1 MRKTTIWYVSI
12 ALFIALAG
20 LITIQMSYLD
30 EIVGSQKEEF
40 GQAVSRS
47 LFQTMRQLERQETR
61 SYLDSNFDDEQRQML
76 EEMFHD
82 DADDLQAPPPVAF
95 SRSHR
100 QSRTTIIN
108 PDGSQQTFEFSG
120 VDTTFYANQDV
131 RPKPKGNTI
140 QSRQKTRQD
149 MLLRQYRHQRDLFD
163 DVIFRMMVAANERPI
178 MERIN
183 PDELSQMFADNLR
196 QFGYSLP
203 FEYSIIGTDN
213 RPAYST
219 PGYRTEEAERE
230 GSFMQILFDSERTG
244 SSRQGKYNYIEV
256 YFPKSQRFM
265 LSSGIKFMIPSF
277 VFTAVV
283 LFLFIFVII
292 SLFRSKKLSEMKNDF
307 INNMTHEF
315 KTPISSISLASQML
329 NDPAVSK
336 SPEMVKRVTGV
347 IDDETKRLRFQVE
360 KVLQMSMFDRQKT
373 NLKLKEESVDVL
385 VDSVVNSFSLKVE
398 KAGGTI
404 EAQLDA
410 LDDVCML
417 DQMHFTNVIFNLLD
431 NAYKY
436 AREDTPLQ
444 LKVVTSN
451 PDSKHIEL
459 RVQDNGIGIEK
470 ENLKRIFEKFYR
482 VPTGNL
488 HNVKGFGLGLAYV
501 WKIVTDHGGSIKAE
515 SVFGQGTTFII
526 TLPLMSNE

>member
-1 MRKTTIWYVSI
+1 MRKTTIWYISI

-20 LITIQMSYLD
+20 LIVIQVNYLD
-30 EIVGSQKEEF
+30 EIVDSRKEEF
-40 GQAVSRS
+40 SQAVSKA

-61 SYLDSNFDDEQRQML
+61 EYLDSNFDEEQRQVL
-76 EEMFHD
+76 EDMFHD
-82 DADDLQAPPPVAF
+82 DSDDSRQQSQVAVN
-95 SRSHR
+95 RSHVK
-100 QSRTTIIN
+100 SRTTITN
-108 PDGSQQTFEFSG
+108 PDGSSQVYEFSG
-120 VDTTFYANQDV
+120 VDTTFITNPEIG
-131 RPKPKGNTI
+131 PKKQGNTI
-140 QSRQKTRQD
+140 QSRQKTRQE
-149 MLLRQYRHQRDLFD
+149 MLLRQYRHQKDLFD
-163 DVIFRMMVAANERPI
+163 DVIFRMMVAANDRPI
-178 MERIN
+178 MERID
-183 PDELSQMFADNLR
+183 PGELSQMLADYLK
-196 QFGYSLP
+196 QYGYNLP
-203 FEYSIIGTDN
+203 FEYSIVGTDN
-213 RPAYST
+213 RTAYST
-219 PGYRTEEAERE
+219 PGYNTTEAEKE
-230 GSFMQILFDSERTG
+230 GSYMQILFDSERNVA
-244 SSRQGKYNYIEV
+244 SRHGKYNYIEV
-256 YFPKSQRFM
+256 YFPRSQHFL
-265 LSSGIKFMIPSF
+265 LSSGIQFMIPSF

-329 NDPAVSK
+329 NDPSVSK

-360 KVLQMSMFDRQKT
+360 KVLQMSMFDRQRT
-373 NLKLKEESVDVL
+373 NLKLKDESVDVL

-398 KAGGTI
+398 KAGGSI

-410 LDDVCML
+410 EDDVCML

-436 AREDTPLQ
+436 AREDVPLH

-451 PDSKHIEL
+451 PDSKHIEIK
-459 RVQDNGIGIEK
+459 VQDNGIGIEK

-501 WKIVTDHGGSIKAE
+501 WKIVTDHGGTIKAE
-515 SVFGQGTTFII
+515 STFGEGTTFII
-526 TLPLMSNE
+526 TLPLLSN